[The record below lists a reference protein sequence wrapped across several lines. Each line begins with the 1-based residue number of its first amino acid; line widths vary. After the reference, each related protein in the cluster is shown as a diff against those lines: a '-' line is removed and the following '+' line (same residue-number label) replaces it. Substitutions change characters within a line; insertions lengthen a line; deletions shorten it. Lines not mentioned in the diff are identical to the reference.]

1 MLFMEVMFTSNTKA
15 VNMPFFEVS
24 LKTNLIGAWEN
35 LLNEDK
41 LILIGDVKGH

>member
-1 MLFMEVMFTSNTKA
+1 MEVMFTSNTKA

-24 LKTNLIGAWEN
+24 LKTNLNGARKN

-41 LILIGDVKGH
+41 FILIGAVKGH

>member
-1 MLFMEVMFTSNTKA
+1 MKVMFTSNTKA

-24 LKTNLIGAWEN
+24 LKTKLNGARKN

-41 LILIGDVKGH
+41 FILIRAVKGH